1 MLLDARC
8 HHFVEGASSKSMQ
21 WLKEHDH
28 EWNGY
33 PKRLGKG
40 QISSC
45 LFVVMLSVV
54 VVDVELSFVLFMLY
68 QKSGLDLRLFSFS
81 HLFLWSSRL
90 LSALPRPRKNKVFSC
105 LPERTHLKSITYY
118 TPGAYLSW
126 LINCFQGEAKKGLC
140 VAPIQRGI
148 LVNFHPFLAVN

>member
-1 MLLDARC
+1 MLGVIILVRVLVLKVCSDWRNMIMNEMAIQKDLEKARLVLVC
-8 HHFVEGASSKSMQ
+8 LWWCCRWWWLMSSFLLCSSCCTKKVGLIWDFSPS
-21 WLKEHDH
+21 
-28 EWNGY
+28 G
-33 PKRLGKG
+33 
-40 QISSC
+40 ISS
-45 LFVVMLSVV
+45 
-54 VVDVELSFVLFMLY
+54 
-68 QKSGLDLRLFSFS
+68 SGPLGSYLPS
-81 HLFLWSSRL
+81 
-90 LSALPRPRKNKVFSC
+90 PRPRKNKVFSC